1 MMRRLRELAARPLLA
16 PSASGG
22 LVAALVLLSAFAYAP
37 LLGGGMILTG
47 DTLHAFRIYELHRCL
62 SDGQIPCRWAPDLGN
77 GYGAPLFN
85 YYPPLPYYAGDLL
98 HRLGLSYLRAVDA
111 LYIAGL
117 LGAGLSMFVLG
128 RRLWGGLGG
137 LVSAVAYVYAPYLA
151 LDVYMR
157 GALAE
162 LWGLAFAP
170 ALLWSV
176 YELATSGRPRWIPVV
191 ALTGAG
197 LLLSHNLV

>member
-1 MMRRLRELAARPLLA
+1 MTADLRRREDGQRGEPHPALLI
-16 PSASGG
+16 
-22 LVAALVLLSAFAYAP
+22 AALVLLTMPAWLD
-37 LLGGGMILTG
+37 LLGGGMILTA
-47 DTLHAFRIYELHRCL
+47 DTLHALRIYEIHRCL
-62 SDGQIPCRWAPDLGN
+62 DDGQIPCRWAPDLGN

-98 HRLGLSYLRAVDA
+98 HRAGFSYLRAVDL
-111 LYIAGL
+111 LYLAGL

-162 LWGLAFAP
+162 LWALAVVP
-170 ALLWSV
+170 ALLWAV
-176 YELATSGRPRWIPVV
+176 LELVTGGRPRYVPVV
-191 ALTGAG
+191 A
-197 LLLSHNLV
+197 